1 MPLKEERK
9 VEANGKRVGQ
19 TLGAEWWEVRIW
31 GIVRSLNQKEG
42 RIKKLYENL
51 ESSSPRGKI
60 RGDCGVQ
67 ATASM
72 RGRLEL
78 EI

>member
-19 TLGAEWWEVRIW
+19 TLVAEWWEVRIW
-31 GIVRSLNQKEG
+31 GIVRSLNQNEG
-42 RIKKLYENL
+42 CIKKLYENL
-51 ESSSPRGKI
+51 ESSNPRRKI
-60 RGDCGVQ
+60 RGDCRAQ